1 MGDGLPMMEI
11 VDWRD
16 LPFMAGNRLFL
27 DYVEGTSSAL
37 SYYTWGPGDLV
48 PALASRRGFP
58 FPRALVSRLLVAYN
72 QPLGASPSTL
82 ANIEA
87 LGRPDVYC
95 VVGGQQA
102 GFLGGPSYV
111 AYKIACTIQL
121 ARELTRQL
129 SVHVVPVFW
138 LASEDHDFGE
148 INHTHYVQ
156 RDGEI
161 GRVSFDWTEKGRPIA
176 DLPLSDAL
184 RTTLETYWASV
195 QGGPFADWA
204 REATWPR
211 QGRYCDWIASI
222 WLNLFAEEGLVVV
235 EPHVLRPAAGSLFRR
250 ALEHRAAIG
259 ERLHAVAESMRAKG
273 YTPMLDAESAGV
285 LYTFDESGR
294 RVRVTDPQQA
304 APQAEMHP
312 ERFSTDA
319 ALRPL
324 FADSVLPV
332 LASTLGA
339 GELAYQGMLR
349 PLYELFGIP
358 QPVCYPRASYTVLSE
373 HQRDR
378 LAAYRLQPRDV
389 LTGELDIDRVMR
401 NLMPPAELERF
412 AQAQRGVE
420 GALAPLE
427 DYLEALDPNLL
438 RSWEQALATA
448 QRNIEKLEERAINAT
463 LARHGHS
470 RRELQMLR
478 NELVPRGRLQERV
491 LPITHFLQRFGPG
504 FLDQLKGWPVQPH
517 FGHTILTL
525 REEHG

>member
-1 MGDGLPMMEI
+1 
-11 VDWRD
+11 
-16 LPFMAGNRLFL
+16 
-27 DYVEGTSSAL
+27 
-37 SYYTWGPGDLV
+37 
-48 PALASRRGFP
+48 
-58 FPRALVSRLLVAYN
+58 
-72 QPLGASPSTL
+72 
-82 ANIEA
+82 
-87 LGRPDVYC
+87 
-95 VVGGQQA
+95 
-102 GFLGGPSYV
+102 
-111 AYKIACTIQL
+111 
-121 ARELTRQL
+121 
-129 SVHVVPVFW
+129 
-138 LASEDHDFGE
+138 
-148 INHTHYVQ
+148 
-156 RDGEI
+156 
-161 GRVSFDWTEKGRPIA
+161 
-176 DLPLSDAL
+176 
-184 RTTLETYWASV
+184 
-195 QGGPFADWA
+195 
-204 REATWPR
+204 
-211 QGRYCDWIASI
+211 
-222 WLNLFAEEGLVVV
+222 
-235 EPHVLRPAAGSLFRR
+235 
-250 ALEHRAAIG
+250 
-259 ERLHAVAESMRAKG
+259 
-273 YTPMLDAESAGV
+273 
-285 LYTFDESGR
+285 
-294 RVRVTDPQQA
+294 
-304 APQAEMHP
+304 
-312 ERFSTDA
+312 
-319 ALRPL
+319 
-324 FADSVLPV
+324 
-332 LASTLGA
+332 
-339 GELAYQGMLR
+339 MLR

-517 FGHTILTL
+517 FGHTIVTL